1 MARVQA
7 GNCLVPAE
15 KCKTKKLT
23 GGRMHWNG
31 YRMWN
36 RLHRERSR
44 ITVANDWHRSVPRI
58 PSPMSETGTRKA
70 VSSRY
75 KLLFLTL

>member
-7 GNCLVPAE
+7 GNCLVFAE

-23 GGRMHWNG
+23 GGRTHRNG
-31 YRMWN
+31 YGCGTGYTANVLESEWRMIGMD
-36 RLHRERSR
+36 LS
-44 ITVANDWHRSVPRI
+44 PRI
-58 PSPMSETGTRKA
+58 PSSMSETGTRKA

-75 KLLFLTL
+75 ELLFLTL